1 MPRILA
7 MILIL
12 PVAELIAF
20 VLVGSAI
27 GFGKAVLLQLGISL
41 IGVAMLGSLFSE
53 AKVRA
58 RSGGGG
64 LMSIALDKSHS
75 LRGLAGLLFT
85 IPGFI
90 TDALGVLALVPEVRE
105 RLRRLIGGA
114 EPVPPRSPRREPSP
128 GRAEMLDLDRQEWRE
143 VQPTGRREV

>member
-1 MPRILA
+1 MPRILGL
-7 MILIL
+7 ILIL

-20 VLVGSAI
+20 VLVASAI
-27 GFGKAVLLQLGISL
+27 GFGKAILLQLGISL
-41 IGVAMLGSLFSE
+41 IGFAMLGSLLSE
-53 AKVRA
+53 ARVRA
-58 RSGGGG
+58 RSGGG

-114 EPVPPRSPRREPSP
+114 EPMRQRRPQP
-128 GRAEMLDLDRQEWRE
+128 DTARGRAEMLDLDRQEWRE
-143 VQPTGRREV
+143 VQPSGRREA

>member
-20 VLVGSAI
+20 VLVASAI

-58 RSGGGG
+58 RSGGG

-114 EPVPPRSPRREPSP
+114 EPVPPRAPRREAS
-128 GRAEMLDLDRQEWRE
+128 RAQAEMLDLDRQEWRE

>member
-20 VLVGSAI
+20 VLVASAI

-58 RSGGGG
+58 RSGGG

-114 EPVPPRSPRREPSP
+114 EPVPPQAPRREA
-128 GRAEMLDLDRQEWRE
+128 GRAQAEMLDLDRQEWRE